1 VNGTIAATSEAPL
14 HSMAFRVQWRWALLV
29 AAAIAAVSGY
39 VWYPA
44 AKGRG
49 IPAGAPATVRP
60 ISRDIESV
68 VTTSGTVR
76 LRTGAVVRVG
86 SQVSGIIQ
94 RLNVTVGSRVER
106 GGVIAIVDPTAPL
119 ARLDQAK
126 AQIEIDRVARDKA
139 ARDLDRVRNIAPGL
153 IPAQQVEDLRWA
165 VQLANARVTKSEADL
180 RAAAVELSYT
190 TIHAPISGTV
200 ASVSTQQG
208 ETVAASFSA
217 PTFVTI
223 VDDSAL
229 ELVAMVDETD
239 IAGVAPGQAI
249 RFSVEAYPGR
259 DFGATVRRIDP
270 TATIISGVINYAVIA
285 QITGGVNDLKPD
297 MTANIV
303 ITKTSRQALFL
314 PQSAVYDIGDRHYV
328 DVLRGDTPQRQAVVV
343 GNRDAGL
350 LEVSGITA
358 EDTVRLTGAAPAA
371 QGGRP

>member
-1 VNGTIAATSEAPL
+1 
-14 HSMAFRVQWRWALLV
+14 MV
-29 AAAIAAVSGY
+29 AASGY
-39 VWYPA
+39 VWYAA

-49 IPAGAPATVRP
+49 IPVSAPTTARP
-60 ISRDIESV
+60 ISRDIGSV
-68 VTTSGTVR
+68 VATSGTVR

-94 RLNVTVGSRVER
+94 RLNVTVGARVER
-106 GGVIAIVDPTAPL
+106 GGVIATVDPTAPL
-119 ARLDQAK
+119 ARLEQAK

-139 ARDLDRVRNIAPGL
+139 VRDLDRVRNIAPGL
-153 IPAQQVEDLRWA
+153 IPAQQVEDLRWV

-223 VDDSAL
+223 VDDTAL

-239 IAGVAPGQAI
+239 IAGVAPAQTI

-285 QITGGVNDLKPD
+285 EITGGVNDLKPD

-303 ITKTSRQALFL
+303 IAKASRQALFL

-328 DVLRGDTPQRQAVVV
+328 DVLRRDALQRQAIVV
-343 GNRDAGL
+343 GSRDAGL
-350 LEVSGITA
+350 LEVTGITA
-358 EDTVRLTGAAPAA
+358 EDTVRLSSTTPAA